1 MPDIRHRPTWDV
13 GIGDA
18 DIWLLENVVWRA
30 PYFHAN
36 SATSMTA
43 TPAFN
48 GFNASNG
55 THVVD
60 LVEIVFA
67 GDAPSPPHDGK
78 ADL

>member
-1 MPDIRHRPTWDV
+1 MGW

-55 THVVD
+55 THIVD
-60 LVEIVFA
+60 LVEIVLA
-67 GDAPSPPHDGK
+67 VMPHHRSMMARQFINNPEKTG
-78 ADL
+78 

>member
-1 MPDIRHRPTWDV
+1 
-13 GIGDA
+13 
-18 DIWLLENVVWRA
+18 VVWRA

-36 SATSMTA
+36 STTSMTA

-60 LVEIVFA
+60 LVEIVLA